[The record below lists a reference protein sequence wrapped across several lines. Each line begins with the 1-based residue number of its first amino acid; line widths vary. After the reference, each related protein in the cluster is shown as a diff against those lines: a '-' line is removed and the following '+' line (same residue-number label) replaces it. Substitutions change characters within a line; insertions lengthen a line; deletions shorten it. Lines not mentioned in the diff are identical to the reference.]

1 MAEISIRG
9 NTKVST
15 LKRAFKKEYKLTL
28 DVKKGRGNISVKNP
42 NNTLAEIRDE
52 DAPRGKSFK
61 ISRRMLV
68 GTVEKKF
75 KAMGVKVNIKRARGG
90 AIDNKLTLG
99 KAAG

>member
-15 LKRAFKKEYKLTL
+15 LKRAFRDEYKLML
-28 DVKKGRGNISVKNP
+28 DVKKGRSNHSADTRK
-42 NNTLAEIRDE
+42 TLAEIRDPN
-52 DAPRGKSFK
+52 APRGKSFK

-68 GTVEKKF
+68 GNVEKRF
-75 KAMGVKVNIKRARGG
+75 KEMGVKVNIKKSRGG

-99 KAAG
+99 KAAE

>member
-15 LKRAFKKEYKLTL
+15 LKRAFRDEYKLML
-28 DVKKGRGNISVKNP
+28 DVKKGRSNFTADSRK
-42 NNTLAEIRDE
+42 TLAEIRDPK
-52 DAPRGKSFK
+52 APSGKSFK

-68 GTVEKKF
+68 GNVEKKF
-75 KAMGVKVNIKRARGG
+75 KEMGVKVNIKKSRGG
-90 AIDNKLTLG
+90 AIDNKVTLS

>member
-15 LKRAFKKEYKLTL
+15 LKRAFKTEYKLTL
-28 DVKKGRGNISVKNP
+28 DVKKGRSNFSADSYK
-42 NNTLAEIRDE
+42 TLAEIRDPK
-52 DAPRGKSFK
+52 APSGKSFK
-61 ISRRMLV
+61 ISRRMQV

-75 KAMGVKVNIKRARGG
+75 KEMGVKVNIKKARGG

-99 KAAG
+99 KAAE